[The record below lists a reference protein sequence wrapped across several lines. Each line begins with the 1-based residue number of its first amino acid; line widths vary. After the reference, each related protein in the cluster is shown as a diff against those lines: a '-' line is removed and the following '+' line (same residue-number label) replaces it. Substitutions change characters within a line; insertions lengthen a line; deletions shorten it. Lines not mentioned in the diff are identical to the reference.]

1 MPTYQERITGGLIG
15 LLIGDA
21 MGVPY
26 EFHAPTD
33 LPPPHEIEYAPPLE
47 FDRSHN
53 GVPPGTW
60 SDDGAQALCLLA
72 SLLTCDRFDPDDFS
86 RRLMDWYEEGYLAV
100 DGIVFDVGITTS
112 RAIRALRAGV
122 APLQA
127 GPADAHDN
135 GNGSL
140 MRVLPLALWHR
151 GTDAELVRDAQLQS
165 QITHGHLRSQICC
178 ALYCLWARRSLY
190 DVVNPWEDAVRTL
203 RALYAS
209 LPEAITELEW
219 SIRPDDPPE
228 GKGSGYVVDCLRSAR
243 VALQALNYPDVV
255 RAAILLGHDTDTT
268 ACVAGGI
275 AGIRSGIEGIP
286 LQWRSSLRGRDLY
299 EPLLT
304 KLLLWTQERAI

>member
-1 MPTYQERITGGLIG
+1 MTIDRMPTNQERIAGGIVGMLV
-15 LLIGDA
+15 GDA

-26 EFHAPTD
+26 EFHAPAD
-33 LPPPHEIEYAPPLE
+33 LPLPAEIEYTPPPE
-47 FDRSHN
+47 FDRAHV

-60 SDDGAQALCLLA
+60 SDDGAQVLCLLA
-72 SLLTCDRFDPDDFS
+72 SLLDCEYFDPDDFS
-86 RRLMDWYEEGYLAV
+86 RRLMDWYEDGYLAV

-122 APLQA
+122 TPLQA

-151 GTDAELVRDAQLQS
+151 GTDADLVHDAQLQS

-178 ALYCLWARRSLY
+178 ALYCLWARRILNN
-190 DVVNPWEDAVRTL
+190 VPNPWEDAVRTL
-203 RALYAS
+203 RTLYIPV
-209 LPEAITELEW
+209 PEAISELEW

-228 GKGSGYVVDCLRSAR
+228 GNGSGYVVDCLRSAR
-243 VALQALNYPDVV
+243 VALQATNYQDVI
-255 RAAILLGHDTDTT
+255 RAAILIGHDTDTT

-275 AGIRSGIEGIP
+275 AGMRVG
-286 LQWRSSLRGRDLY
+286 SLEFR
-299 EPLLT
+299 
-304 KLLLWTQERAI
+304 